1 MTTGAFTPGVNRPER
16 EFDHSLS
23 SSARLSNRDTVFPPS
38 PTSSWRGT
46 LLNTGTRHNFEV
58 TVKLN
63 NMTEITKLGMRVW
76 FASRNIL
83 CSRATAQDTAL
94 WTAHT
99 VRKVPVLTPTDLL
112 YSPQLEFRSTNMPPC
127 LNPSSRKRKT
137 VVLVLL
143 LVPVVVVVVIAI
155 VVVEQW

>member
-1 MTTGAFTPGVNRPER
+1 MTTRAFTPGVNRPER

-46 LLNTGTRHNFEV
+46 SLNTGTRRNFEV

-127 LNPSSRKRKT
+127 HPVCLNPSSRKRKT
-137 VVLVLL
+137 VVLVPL
-143 LVPVVVVVVIAI
+143 LVPEAVVI
-155 VVVEQW
+155 VVVEIW